1 MKFANL
7 LPWVQVLLS
16 STCAF
21 GQQYVPIHGPLD
33 KTLRVVASATVS
45 ERYYPFD
52 LDPTKVLSRNRSE
65 AWDAHLTSSWNT
77 TVTVGDDDGAFKSL
91 LSLSWPEK
99 EGPTSGPV
107 SNSYGWGA
115 CVVAMPGLLDV
126 LHVTGHSNVSCL
138 GTISKLCRDSL
149 MADLLDNFDY
159 PLLDDSGAR
168 VNNATAQCEALSRV
182 QLSLECFGGG
192 DGPGTPFQGLIFP
205 KKIRLHGNS
214 ATNTSDQL
222 IRVSIQQMDSPSF
235 SASTTTPVPRLTAL
249 KTR

>member
-21 GQQYVPIHGPLD
+21 GQQYFSIHGPLD
-33 KTLRVVASATVS
+33 NSLRVVASATVS
-45 ERYYPFD
+45 EQYYPFD

-65 AWDAHLTSSWNT
+65 AWNTHLTSTWNT

-126 LHVTGHSNVSCL
+126 LHTTGHSNVSCL
-138 GTISKLCRDSL
+138 GTISKPCRDSL

-168 VNNATAQCEALSRV
+168 VNNATAQCEGLSRV
-182 QLSLECFGGG
+182 QLSPECFGGG
-192 DGPGTPFQGLIFP
+192 DGPGTPFQGLISA
-205 KKIRLHGNS
+205 KKTHLHG
-214 ATNTSDQL
+214 ACTANTSDQP
-222 IRVSIQQMDSPSF
+222 IRVSIQ
-235 SASTTTPVPRLTAL
+235 
-249 KTR
+249 